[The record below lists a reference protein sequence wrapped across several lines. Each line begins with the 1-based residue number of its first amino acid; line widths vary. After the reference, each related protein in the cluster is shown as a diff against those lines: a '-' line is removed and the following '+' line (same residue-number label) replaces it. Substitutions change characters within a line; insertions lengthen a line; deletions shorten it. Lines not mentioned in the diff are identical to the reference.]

1 MLYLKTSEEKLRRE
15 KMTVDNT
22 FMIKKLQRLEEM
34 LVVFSQFTRMPFAEC
49 DEETFD
55 DQIHIFTD
63 ETKAQEFAKAYLD
76 KKILLVAVKVP
87 KNQMKGFY
95 VSLYSMGINAVLFHE
110 GNSATRIQL
119 EELEKKP
126 DIEALGKEKIP
137 VINSSLQLSAI
148 YFIQELRRP
157 VEHDM
162 KHLHDLEEE
171 MIANFV
177 KSKFIIGMEVVKEKE
192 TDKEQ
197 VRIPYVK
204 DKEGNVFQPVF
215 TDFAEFQ
222 KHYKKNA
229 VGMKMAPL
237 TIFQLPQYLVKESK
251 GFVIN
256 PSGFNLQLSKE
267 QIEIIIKAFPEA

>member
-1 MLYLKTSEEKLRRE
+1 
-15 KMTVDNT
+15 MTIDNT
-22 FMIKKLQRLEEM
+22 FMIKKMQKLEEM
-34 LVVFSQFTRMPFAEC
+34 LVVFSQFTRMPFVEC

-55 DQIHIFTD
+55 DQVHIFAD
-63 ETKAQEFAKAYLD
+63 EQNLQEFVKSYGD
-76 KKILLVAVKVP
+76 KKVLLGGVKVL

-95 VSLYSMGINAVLFHE
+95 TSLFSMGVNAVMFHE
-110 GNSATRIQL
+110 GDSVTRIQL

-126 DIEALGKEKIP
+126 NMEALSKEKIP
-137 VINSSLQLSAI
+137 VINPPLQLSAV

-162 KHLHDLEEE
+162 KQLHELEEE
-171 MIANFV
+171 MIANFA
-177 KSKFIIGMEVVKEKE
+177 KSRFIIGMEVAKAEGSTEEK
-192 TDKEQ
+192 

-222 KHYKKNA
+222 KHYKQNA
-229 VGMKMAPL
+229 AKMKMAPL
-237 TIFQLPQYLVKESK
+237 TMAQLPKYLVKESK
-251 GFVIN
+251 GFVMN

-267 QIEIIIKAFPEA
+267 QIEIIVKAFPEA